1 MNAVGID
8 VSKRKCTVTILRP
21 GNQVV
26 LKPCDFQYTQSD
38 INALIQIIRDLD
50 GETKV
55 CMEHTGRYYEP
66 VARWLSDA
74 DIFVS
79 AVNPLLIKQF
89 GNDSLRTP
97 KTDKADAR
105 KIARF
110 TLDRWLIL
118 KQYGPMDEI
127 RNQLKT
133 MNRQFGFYMDQ
144 KTAMKNN
151 LIALL
156 DQTYPMLLPS
166 TIRNGANAMAMSS
179 VPLKRSRSTAPQL
192 TSSQCFRKMSTQR
205 G

>member
-8 VSKRKCTVTILRP
+8 VSKRKSTVTIRRP
-21 GNQVV
+21 GDQVI
-26 LKPCDFQYTQSD
+26 LKPCDFRHTKSD
-38 INALIQIIRDLD
+38 INALIRIIRDLD

-74 DIFVS
+74 GIFVS
-79 AVNPLLIKQF
+79 AVNPMLVKQF
-89 GNDSLRTP
+89 GNDSLHAP
-97 KTDKADAR
+97 KTDKADAK

-110 TLDRWLIL
+110 ALDRWQNL

-156 DQTYPMLLPS
+156 DQTYP
-166 TIRNGANAMAMSS
+166 GANDKITESFYRELS
-179 VPLKRSRSTAPQL
+179 ELVQ
-192 TSSQCFRKMSTQR
+192 TQR
-205 G
+205 L